1 MSLSVSRR
9 SPLLVPLSLPLEP
22 SLTLSLRR
30 PAHSLAHS
38 HSTSLALCRLSDPD
52 DLDSISCSKTSRPCP
67 SPPGPTSS
75 STSLALLPS
84 RTPPHTPIPAQSRS
98 MRARGAYPATTP
110 TSDSYPKSI
119 QVDTTTAHNR
129 SNDNNLAVS
138 PHLLPSGSPPLT
150 SRDPLDQHD
159 QRLANRKGQA
169 TSFSV
174 SSSSAYSGRTGLF
187 AARTHEAVRYG
198 DAGSHDRDEFTNVP
212 TGMMLVSCSFL
223 VSSLGGRDGTIS
235 RRGVLAR
242 LRMVNE

>member
-1 MSLSVSRR
+1 LQLDCPSHRVAPACPSPSRAVA
-9 SPLLVPLSLPLEP
+9 PLLCPFPWNRATP
-22 SLTLSLRR
+22 SHSLSLRR
-30 PAHSLAHS
+30 PARSLTLDVS
-38 HSTSLALCRLSDPD
+38 GSLSDPD
-52 DLDSISCSKTSRPCP
+52 DLDSISCSRTSRLCP
-67 SPPGPTSS
+67 SPPGLTSS

-84 RTPPHTPIPAQSRS
+84 RTPPNTPIPAQSRS

-119 QVDTTTAHNR
+119 QVDTNTAHNR
-129 SNDNNLAVS
+129 NNDNNLAVS

-212 TGMMLVSCSFL
+212 TGMMLVSCSF
-223 VSSLGGRDGTIS
+223 S
-235 RRGVLAR
+235 RPDI
-242 LRMVNE
+242 